1 MSRKTALAT
10 RFVGPVVAAA
20 NGISGCAA
28 RAFPASSSL
37 AGSTE
42 SRLDGADDLGPAR
55 GKMDGLVNPPL
66 ASTAIG
72 VVPPQKAGMASG
84 VNSTFRQI
92 GIAAGI
98 AALGSIFNSALQHNL
113 ITAPAVGS
121 SAPRIVTMVRQGQVG
136 QLLASLP
143 PARRGVVAEAIR
155 SAFAAGLNDLLIV
168 TAALAFTGAVCALL
182 LIRPKDFVRTGR
194 TQPPGASPATAG
206 TSADST
212 SPARSA

>member
-1 MSRKTALAT
+1 MTS
-10 RFVGPVVAAA
+10 
-20 NGISGCAA
+20 
-28 RAFPASSSL
+28 
-37 AGSTE
+37 
-42 SRLDGADDLGPAR
+42 
-55 GKMDGLVNPPL
+55 
-66 ASTAIG
+66 
-72 VVPPQKAGMASG
+72 VPPEARWTHLASG

-113 ITAPAVGS
+113 LTAPAVGS
-121 SAPRIVTMVRQGQVG
+121 SAPRIVAMVRQGQVG

-143 PARRGVVAEAIR
+143 PARRGVVAEAVR

-168 TAALAFTGAVCALL
+168 TGALAFTGAVCALL

-194 TQPPGASPATAG
+194 TQPPGASPATADTETG
-206 TSADST
+206 ADST

>member
-1 MSRKTALAT
+1 MPARWLIGPGLLL
-10 RFVGPVVAAA
+10 VGAGLILMA
-20 NGISGCAA
+20 GITGGSDWTDLISG
-28 RAFPASSSL
+28 FIVS
-37 AGSTE
+37 G
-42 SRLDGADDLGPAR
+42 LG
-55 GKMDGLVNPPL
+55 GGLVNPPL

-98 AALGSIFNSALQHNL
+98 AALGSIFNSALQHSL
-113 ITAPAVGS
+113 TTAPAAGS
-121 SAPRIVTMVRQGQVG
+121 SAPRIVAMVRQGQVG

-143 PARRGVVAEAIR
+143 PARRGAVAEAVR

-168 TAALAFTGAVCALL
+168 TGALAFTGAVCALL
-182 LIRPKDFVRTGR
+182 LIRPRDFVRTGR
-194 TQPPGASPATAG
+194 TQPPGASPATADTG
-206 TSADST
+206 TGADST